1 MARPLIRFLF
11 SARAVG
17 GILMAMMILTC
28 GDIFSRTF
36 LRRSIVGTLEIESNY
51 FMVAVVFLP
60 LAYGMIS
67 KHGHIRVE
75 ILLSRL
81 PLRLQMGMEM
91 LGLFLSLCVFGLVV
105 WFGVAGAWRSWQA
118 GETMVNIA
126 LPMGQSSR
134 CPRWSLAL
142 SPDDRKNRPS
152 RERFF
157 QRLIARVQPDEL
169 RTIWNTWL
177 PNRVHALN

>member
-1 MARPLIRFLF
+1 MGKGEKTVFIRWMAMAIDRVSLF

-28 GDIFSRTF
+28 GDIFSRYF
-36 LRRSIVGTLEIESNY
+36 LQRSIVGTLEIESNY

-126 LPMGQSSR
+126 LPMWPGRVLVALGGVLLCLQMIVRIGHLVRDFSR
-134 CPRWSLAL
+134 G
-142 SPDDRKNRPS
+142 
-152 RERFF
+152 
-157 QRLIARVQPDEL
+157 
-169 RTIWNTWL
+169 
-177 PNRVHALN
+177 

>member
-1 MARPLIRFLF
+1 MGKGERAVFIRWMARTIDRVSLL

-36 LRRSIVGTLEIESNY
+36 LQRSIVGTLEIESNY

-81 PLRLQMGMEM
+81 PLRLQMGLEM
-91 LGLFLSLCVFGLVV
+91 VGLILSLCVFGLVV
-105 WFGVAGAWRSWQA
+105 WFGGAGAWRSWQA
-118 GETMVNIA
+118 GETMVNVA
-126 LPMGQSSR
+126 LPMWPGR
-134 CPRWSLAL
+134 VLVAL
-142 SPDDRKNRPS
+142 GGVLLCLQMIVRIGHLVRGLSKG
-152 RERFF
+152 
-157 QRLIARVQPDEL
+157 
-169 RTIWNTWL
+169 
-177 PNRVHALN
+177 

>member
-1 MARPLIRFLF
+1 MEKGEKTVFIRWMAVAIDRVSLF

-28 GDIFSRTF
+28 GDIFSRYF

-67 KHGHIRVE
+67 KQGHIRVE

-81 PLRLQMGMEM
+81 PLRLQMGLEM
-91 LGLFLSLCVFGLVV
+91 VGLILSLCVFGLVV

-118 GETMVNIA
+118 GETMVNVA
-126 LPMGQSSR
+126 LPMWPGRVLVALGGALLCLQMIVRIGHLVRGFSR
-134 CPRWSLAL
+134 S
-142 SPDDRKNRPS
+142 
-152 RERFF
+152 
-157 QRLIARVQPDEL
+157 
-169 RTIWNTWL
+169 
-177 PNRVHALN
+177 

>member
-1 MARPLIRFLF
+1 MGKGEKTVFIRWMAMAIDRVSLF

-28 GDIFSRTF
+28 GDIFSRSF

-67 KHGHIRVE
+67 KQGHIRVE

-81 PLRLQMGMEM
+81 PLRLQMGLEM
-91 LGLFLSLCVFGLVV
+91 LGLILSLCVFSLVV
-105 WFGVAGAWRSWQA
+105 WFGVAGAWRSWQT
-118 GETMVNIA
+118 GETMVNVT
-126 LPMGQSSR
+126 LPMWPGRVLVAMGGVLLCLQIIVR
-134 CPRWSLAL
+134 MGHLV
-142 SPDDRKNRPS
+142 KG
-152 RERFF
+152 FF
-157 QRLIARVQPDEL
+157 RS
-169 RTIWNTWL
+169 
-177 PNRVHALN
+177 